1 VGTSATPKQKQMS
14 NLTGRVPATN
24 PRKNKM
30 NIDGFLKNLA
40 SQTSSTETLRAYRQ
54 DLEKYQEFLRL
65 KGLRVTQAKS
75 RTISEF
81 VNHLNDKNG
90 GPLAPASVSRRLSV
104 VSAFYEF
111 LPDNSDGEVRNPVA
125 RVKRPKINN
134 ELPRA
139 VEDNVL
145 ATLVDGITDVR
156 DRAIV
161 LLFVY
166 SGLRLSE
173 LCQLNKDTIVPR
185 RRTAPD
191 GTVQFFGQGEVI
203 GKGRRRRQFMVGPTA
218 LQALGE
224 YIKAHRTKDEI
235 PALFLSERRQRISS
249 RSVQDIVDRWCKRL
263 NVPHIHVH
271 QLRHSFATRNVNAGM
286 SAAVLQ
292 ELLGHSQLSTSQRYF
307 RVKPDRLAR
316 EYFSVMEFVRQTSP
330 VYSAVTIGSGGRT
343 FKSLRPNPNDGGG
356 NEKTQGLRRK
366 KLRSFGKSQAPV
378 INGNVAQQIQPAV
391 GDIMSTIYTVMTDKV
406 KNSAVATDSIR
417 VSPRHL
423 GQMPGHAS
431 VHVASGTRLPWASAT
446 HSTCP
451 CQASCSTW
459 IVSRRFWWRH
469 NSRLR
474 ASAPSGSP
482 AWVALGRST
491 SRRR

>member
-1 VGTSATPKQKQMS
+1 
-14 NLTGRVPATN
+14 
-24 PRKNKM
+24 
-30 NIDGFLKNLA
+30 
-40 SQTSSTETLRAYRQ
+40 
-54 DLEKYQEFLRL
+54 
-65 KGLRVTQAKS
+65 
-75 RTISEF
+75 
-81 VNHLNDKNG
+81 
-90 GPLAPASVSRRLSV
+90 
-104 VSAFYEF
+104 
-111 LPDNSDGEVRNPVA
+111 
-125 RVKRPKINN
+125 
-134 ELPRA
+134 
-139 VEDNVL
+139 
-145 ATLVDGITDVR
+145 
-156 DRAIV
+156 
-161 LLFVY
+161 
-166 SGLRLSE
+166 
-173 LCQLNKDTIVPR
+173 
-185 RRTAPD
+185 
-191 GTVQFFGQGEVI
+191 
-203 GKGRRRRQFMVGPTA
+203 MVGPTA

-343 FKSLRPNPNDGGG
+343 FKSLRPNHNDGGG